1 MGSTGILEGRLA
13 QVSGAGRLRAPRGP
27 RVALAALACWA
38 IGALIFAASPEGS
51 TWQIVAANVAYF
63 TAVAFALVFLA
74 LVASGTRGRKQL
86 FWGLLVAGSL
96 VGLVGDLGWGGIQ
109 RSVFTA
115 QELSYQ
121 HAAYLAS
128 YLLFVCALLL
138 LVSSTTSRITF
149 IAFLDALSL
158 MLSVGVLVWYFF
170 LGSMVV
176 EDGSGLSW
184 AVLAVFSWPL
194 FDVALLFLCL
204 VVFSTT
210 GRPPFVGLL
219 AAGFLAFALADGWY
233 LGVRSEGSYEIVG
246 WPDLLWTLGF
256 IFLGL
261 AAIQAA
267 PTSTSG
273 QRIEP
278 WWVFACWLGP
288 LSPPIQLAVVLAYG
302 ATHPPLPAYVL
313 AADAILFLYLALRI
327 ALVSFATRR
336 LGREQEE
343 EIRKLEQD
351 RILYELHDTVKQ
363 SVHGIALA
371 LRAAMEAERRG
382 ERDAAWR
389 MLDRALEASQEAE
402 YNVSEPYDELQ
413 AIDGET
419 PSNPSDYL
427 RHRLKKFEEYFGIAT
442 HEDFLVPFE
451 ILNPGEIAAAQRV
464 FVEASWNAVKHSGAR
479 NLWLETRRV
488 DSVVIVRIRD
498 DGRGFDTSDPP
509 PGLGLRYMR
518 RRAGE
523 VGAALDVISFPGR
536 GTTVQL
542 RFDKKR

>member
-1 MGSTGILEGRLA
+1 LT
-13 QVSGAGRLRAPRGP
+13 QVSGAGRLRAPRGS
-27 RVALAALACWA
+27 RVALAALACWV
-38 IGALIFAASPEGS
+38 IGTLIFATSPEDS
-51 TWQIVAANVAYF
+51 TWRVVAVNVVYF

-74 LVASGTRGRKQL
+74 RAASGTRGRERL

-96 VGLVGDLGWGGIQ
+96 VGLVGDLGWSGIQ
-109 RSVFTA
+109 RSAFTA
-115 QELSYQ
+115 QEFSYQ
-121 HAAYLAS
+121 HAAYLAF

-138 LVSSTTSRITF
+138 LVSSTTSRITL
-149 IAFLDALSL
+149 IAFLDSL
-158 MLSVGVLVWYFF
+158 CIMLSVGMLVWYFF
-170 LGSMVV
+170 LGRMVE

-204 VVFSTT
+204 VVYSTT
-210 GRPPFVGLL
+210 GRPPFVALL

-233 LGVRSEGSYEIVG
+233 LGVRSEGSYGIVG

-261 AAIQAA
+261 AALQAA
-267 PTSTSG
+267 PMSTTR
-273 QRIEP
+273 QRTGS
-278 WWVFACWLGP
+278 WWVFAFWLGP

-302 ATHPPLPAYVL
+302 ATHPRLPAYVL
-313 AADAILFLYLALRI
+313 AGSVILFLYLALRI

-343 EIRKLEQD
+343 EIRKLEQG
-351 RILYELHDTVKQ
+351 RVLYELHDTVKQ
-363 SVHGIALA
+363 SVHGISLA
-371 LRAAMEAERRG
+371 LRTAMEAVRRG
-382 ERDAAWR
+382 ERDDAWR
-389 MLDRALEASQEAE
+389 MLDRALEAAQEAE
-402 YNVSEPYDELQ
+402 YNVSEPYVELQ
-413 AIDGET
+413 AVDGET

-451 ILNPGEIAAAQRV
+451 ILNHAEVAAAQRV
-464 FVEASWNAVKHSGAR
+464 FVEASWNAIKHAQAR

-523 VGAALDVISFPGR
+523 VGAKLDVISFPGR

-542 RFDKKR
+542 RFDKK

>member
-1 MGSTGILEGRLA
+1 LA

-27 RVALAALACWA
+27 RVALAVLACWV
-38 IGALIFAASPEGS
+38 IGALIFTAAPEDS
-51 TWQIVAANVAYF
+51 TWRVVAVNAVYF

-74 LVASGTRGRKQL
+74 RAASGTRGRERL

-109 RSVFTA
+109 RSAFTA

-121 HAAYLAS
+121 HAAYLAF

-138 LVSSTTSRITF
+138 LVSSTTSRITL
-149 IAFLDALSL
+149 IAFLDSL
-158 MLSVGVLVWYFF
+158 CIMLSVGMLVWYFF
-170 LGSMVV
+170 LGRMVV

-233 LGVRSEGSYEIVG
+233 LGVRSEGSYGIVG

-261 AAIQAA
+261 AALQAA
-267 PTSTSG
+267 PMSTTR
-273 QRIEP
+273 QRIGP
-278 WWVFACWLGP
+278 WWAFAFWLGP
-288 LSPPIQLAVVLAYG
+288 LSPPIQLAVVLVYG

-313 AADAILFLYLALRI
+313 AGSAILFLYLALRI
-327 ALVSFATRR
+327 ALVSFATRG
-336 LGREQEE
+336 LNREQEA
-343 EIRKLEQD
+343 EIRKLEQG
-351 RILYELHDTVKQ
+351 RVLYELHDTVKQ
-363 SVHGIALA
+363 SVHGISLA
-371 LRAAMEAERRG
+371 LRAAMEAVRRG
-382 ERDAAWR
+382 EREDAWR
-389 MLDRALEASQEAE
+389 MLDRALEAAQEAE
-402 YNVSEPYDELQ
+402 YYVSEPYGELQ
-413 AIDGET
+413 AADGET

-451 ILNPGEIAAAQRV
+451 VLNHAEVAAAQRV
-464 FVEASWNAVKHSGAR
+464 FVEASWNAVKHAQAR

-498 DGRGFDTSDPP
+498 DGRGFDTSNPP
-509 PGLGLRYMR
+509 LGLGLRYMR

-523 VGAALDVISFPGR
+523 VGAKLDVISFPGR

-542 RFDKKR
+542 RFDKK

>member
-1 MGSTGILEGRLA
+1 
-13 QVSGAGRLRAPRGP
+13 LRAPRGA
-27 RVALAALACWA
+27 RVVMAALACWA
-38 IGALIFAASPEGS
+38 IGALIFAASPEDS
-51 TWQIVAANVAYF
+51 TWRVIVVNVVYF

-74 LVASGTRGRKQL
+74 RAASGTRGRERL
-86 FWGLLVAGSL
+86 FWGMLVAGSL
-96 VGLVGDLGWGGIQ
+96 VGLVGDLGWAGIQ
-109 RSVFTA
+109 KAAFTA

-121 HAAYLAS
+121 HAAYLVF
-128 YLLFVCALLL
+128 YLLLVCAMLL

-149 IAFLDALSL
+149 IAFLDSLSI
-158 MLSVGVLVWYFF
+158 MLSAGVLVWYIF
-170 LGSMVV
+170 LGGTVV
-176 EDGSGLSW
+176 EDGAGLSL
-184 AVLAVFSWPL
+184 AVLAVLSWPL

-204 VVFSTT
+204 VVFSTA

-219 AAGFLAFALADGWY
+219 AAGFLAFVLADGWY
-233 LGVRSEGSYEIVG
+233 LGVRSGGSYGGAG

-261 AAIQAA
+261 AALRAA
-267 PTSTSG
+267 PIGTRR
-273 QRIEP
+273 QRVGP
-278 WWVFACWLGP
+278 WWVFAFWLGP
-288 LSPPIQLAVVLAYG
+288 LSPPVQLGVVLAYG
-302 ATHPPLPAYVL
+302 AMRPPLPPYVL
-313 AADAILFLYLALRI
+313 AAAAILSIYLALRI

-336 LGREQEE
+336 LSREQEV
-343 EIRKLEQD
+343 EIRKLEQG

-363 SVHGIALA
+363 SVHGISLA

-382 ERDAAWR
+382 ERDASWR

-413 AIDGET
+413 AADGEA

-442 HEDFLVPFE
+442 HEDFMAPFE
-451 ILNPGEIAAAQRV
+451 ILSPAEVAAAQRV
-464 FVEASWNAVKHSGAR
+464 CVEASWNAVKHAQAR

-498 DGRGFDTSDPP
+498 DGCGFDTSDPP
-509 PGLGLRYMR
+509 PGLGLRFMR

-523 VGAALDVISFPGR
+523 VGAKLDVISSPGR

-542 RFDKKR
+542 RFEKK